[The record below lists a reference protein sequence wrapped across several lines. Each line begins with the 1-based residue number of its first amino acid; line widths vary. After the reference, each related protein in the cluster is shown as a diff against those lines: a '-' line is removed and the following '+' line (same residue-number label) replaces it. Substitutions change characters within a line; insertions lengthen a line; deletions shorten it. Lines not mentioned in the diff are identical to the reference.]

1 MAQNQEVMEDVP
13 PAKLSFA
20 APVAA
25 QLCEVE
31 ALLREVISR
40 DVPYV
45 GDIYQNM
52 LAGGKRLRPALLLL
66 CAAAF
71 RPLKG
76 SEQGACRGAAAVELV
91 HLASLLHDDL
101 VDRSATRRGQMTAL
115 RRYGAAPSVLTG
127 DYLAA
132 CAYRRLSLQSN
143 PRALTL
149 LADAVG
155 RMCEAELVVL
165 GRQGEPMDARAYL
178 AVAAGKTGSLLAAS
192 CEMGAIEGGADLV
205 NSQTL
210 GAYGRDLGI
219 AFQIVDDLL
228 DLYGDS
234 VRLGKPVGQ
243 DILAGQPNLLVIL
256 ASASDTDGTLA
267 RLLTEISDAHEA
279 AEDDDAP
286 DDGKLDT
293 VRALVEELGGRQ
305 AARETAERYA
315 VTASSRLTQLPESE
329 ASAALADA
337 CRYIL
342 DRSK

>member
-1 MAQNQEVMEDVP
+1 MAG
-13 PAKLSFA
+13 LSFA

-25 QLCEVE
+25 QLAEVE
-31 ALLREVISR
+31 VLLRDVIPREV
-40 DVPYV
+40 PFV
-45 GDIYQNM
+45 GEIYRSM

-66 CAAAF
+66 SAGVF
-71 RPLKG
+71 RPLDG
-76 SEQGACRGAAAVELV
+76 PERAASRAGAAVELV

-101 VDRSATRRGQMTAL
+101 VDRSETRRGQMTAL

-132 CAYRRLSLQSN
+132 CAYRRLSLQSH

-165 GRQGEPMDARAYL
+165 GRSGEPMDSRAYL

-205 NSQTL
+205 ASQTL

-234 VRLGKPVGQ
+234 ARTGKPVGQ
-243 DILAGQPNLLVIL
+243 DILTGQPNLPVIL
-256 ASASDTDGTLA
+256 ACAKDADGTLV
-267 RLLTEISDAHEA
+267 RLLAEIADGHEA
-279 AEDDDAP
+279 PAGDQAP
-286 DDGKLDT
+286 GDGLLDT
-293 VRALVEELGGRQ
+293 VRGLVEELGGRQ
-305 AARETAERYA
+305 AALDTAARYA
-315 VTASSRLTQLPESE
+315 ITASDRLTQLPVNEC
-329 ASAALADA
+329 SAGLSQA
-337 CRYIL
+337 CHYVL